1 MTTKEATDKT
11 ATDKKPLVGIKGWL
25 LVFVAMLI
33 LGTMKDISSLIR
45 ENFILFSP
53 QAKEMGINLFLGS
66 IALFLTIIS
75 ITLAVISIV
84 LILQKK
90 HSAIK
95 WTINTL
101 IYQIFYALSFGFFM
115 LSLNEWIFSV
125 GIVSSTRIAWIL
137 YFKKSQRVKN
147 TLIR

>member
-11 ATDKKPLVGIKGWL
+11 TTDKKPLVGIKGWL

-33 LGTMKDISSLIR
+33 LGTMKDIFSLLLLS
-45 ENFILFSP
+45 F
-53 QAKEMGINLFLGS
+53 
-66 IALFLTIIS
+66 IALSLTIIS
-75 ITLAVISIV
+75 ITIAVISIV

-95 WTINTL
+95 LAINTL

-137 YFKKSQRVKN
+137 YFKKSQRIKN